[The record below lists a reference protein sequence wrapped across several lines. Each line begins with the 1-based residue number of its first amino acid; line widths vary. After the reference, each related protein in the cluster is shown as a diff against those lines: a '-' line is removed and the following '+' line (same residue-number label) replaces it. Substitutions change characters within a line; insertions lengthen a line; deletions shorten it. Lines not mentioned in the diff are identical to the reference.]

1 MCWDVGGK
9 TKGSVPLCCDMQNSD
24 AGVTLVKSG
33 FGMCTGPLSIFA
45 GEVNVNVLFDISR
58 FVVNKSYRFVTS
70 TIW

>member
-1 MCWDVGGK
+1 
-9 TKGSVPLCCDMQNSD
+9 MQNSD

-33 FGMCTGPLSIFA
+33 FGMCTGSSSIFA
-45 GEVNVNVLFDISR
+45 GEVNANILFDVSR